1 MLAKSIGR
9 AASAPAPAPRSPPHG
24 VRAPPSPQKRSRGS
38 RRSRPPPPP
47 PRETAT
53 YWIRRCA
60 TQLFLS
66 SIPVAILSIFFR
78 QLVVGERT
86 ITAIINFLVLG
97 GSSTF
102 VAYLYFEM
110 EKLAKAQVKTVD
122 EDHPMAREGRR
133 T

>member
-1 MLAKSIGR
+1 MQYLRK
-9 AASAPAPAPRSPPHG
+9 
-24 VRAPPSPQKRSRGS
+24 
-38 RRSRPPPPP
+38 
-47 PRETAT
+47 T
-53 YWIRRCA
+53 YWIRRYA
-60 TQLFLS
+60 TLLFLS

-86 ITAIINFLVLG
+86 ITAIVNFIVLG

-110 EKLAKAQVKTVD
+110 EKIAKAQVKTVD